1 MFGIFSQRAQDKII
15 KIENVLYKIHKVQKM
30 DMNSSID
37 ISCKF
42 VRYLLLR
49 VLKMLKLHQAFW
61 EILSF
66 AFSPFQDSTVMTRG
80 PTVCQSC

>member
-37 ISCKF
+37 ISCNF

-49 VLKMLKLHQAFW
+49 VLKMLKLHQAVW
-61 EILSF
+61 EILSL
-66 AFSPFQDSTVMTRG
+66 AFSPFQDSAVMTRE
-80 PTVCQSC
+80 PTMCQSS